1 MTADSNYLERLMF
14 DLARRM
20 PSAGSAFR
28 ERHGYWLLRQML
40 PSGAFADREGEAD
53 LYYTAFGL
61 RGLAVLGYLEGKVA
75 DRAAAWLRSQRE
87 SHASAVDL
95 HAFLQARTLVVTAG
109 TEDPLAGVT
118 HGWEDRVCTY
128 LRSVRAPDG
137 GHGKTPNPTTGS
149 TYHTFLALLCH
160 QMIDRP
166 AEDQPA
172 VLAFLDSRR
181 REDGGYV
188 EVKAMRRS
196 GANPTAAGVGLEQ
209 MLRGGLAGQAKDRTI
224 EFLTGLSGFDG
235 GYRANSLIPVSDLL
249 SSFTVGWTLS
259 RMGAGAKLDRSA
271 LKRFLE
277 SAEDQAGGFGAAA
290 WDAGRDVEY
299 TFYGLGLSALAHSP
313 EA

>member
-1 MTADSNYLERLMF
+1 MSPGAHYLERLMI
-14 DLARRM
+14 DLARLM

-28 ERHGYWLLRQML
+28 ERHGGWLLGRML
-40 PSGAFADREGEAD
+40 PSGAFTDREGEED

-61 RGLAVLGYLEGKVA
+61 RGLAVLGYLEGPVA
-75 DRAAAWLRSQRE
+75 EKASGWLRSRRDA
-87 SHASAVDL
+87 HASAVDL
-95 HAFLQARTLVVTAG
+95 HAFLQARALVLAAG
-109 TEDPLAGVT
+109 AADPLDGIAP
-118 HGWEDRVCTY
+118 GWEDRVVAY

-137 GHGKTPNPTTGS
+137 GLGKTPGPPTGS

-166 AEDQPA
+166 PEDSA
-172 VLAFLDSRR
+172 AIAAFLDSRR

-209 MLRGGLAGQAKDRTI
+209 MLRGGLAGEALERTTG
-224 EFLTGLSGFDG
+224 FLLGLAGFDG
-235 GYRANSLIPVSDLL
+235 GFRANSLIPVSDLL

-259 RMGAGAKLDRSA
+259 RLGRGDRLDRKA
-271 LKRFLE
+271 LLRFLE
-277 SAEDQAGGFGAAA
+277 TAEDPAGGFGAAA
-290 WDAGRDVEY
+290 WDAGRDAEY
-299 TFYGLGLSALAHSP
+299 TFYGLGLAALAHSP

>member
-1 MTADSNYLERLMF
+1 MIEDYGYLESLMI

-40 PSGAFADREGEAD
+40 PTGAFADREGEPD

-61 RGLAVLGYLEGKVA
+61 RGLAVLGYLEGNVA
-75 DRAAAWLRSQRE
+75 ERAAAWLRSQRE

-95 HAFLQARTLVVTAG
+95 HAFLQARSLVLTAG
-109 TEDPLAGVT
+109 TEDPLAGVSD
-118 HGWEDRVCTY
+118 GWEDRVCAY
-128 LRSVRAPDG
+128 LRTVRAPDG

-149 TYHTFLALLCH
+149 TYHTFLAMLCH
-160 QMIDRP
+160 QMIGRP
-166 AEDQPA
+166 ADNLPA

-181 REDGGYV
+181 RDDGGYV

-209 MLRGGLAGQAKDRTI
+209 MLRGGLVGEGQERTVH
-224 EFLTGLSGFDG
+224 FLLGLSGFDG
-235 GYRANSLIPVSDLL
+235 GYRANNLIPVSDLL
-249 SSFTVGWTLS
+249 SSFTVAWSLA
-259 RMGAGAKLDRSA
+259 RMGAGTKLDRSA

-277 SAEDQAGGFGAAA
+277 SAEDSAGGFGAAA

-299 TFYGLGLSALAHSP
+299 TFYGLGLSALAYSSEP
-313 EA
+313 